1 MEKEISR
8 NYPKLLP
15 RLARGLYPTKNLL
28 TKACFIIDFMA
39 NEMFEPHKV
48 WAINTLIKLFK
59 ANKIT
64 HNIVHGILNDPYIN
78 AEVTRLLSNVVQSDQ
93 VRSSSILLVNNLLA
107 AERKHSNIISS
118 YFSVLENPPLMQR
131 STDRQNFAGSVL
143 GPRLNRT
150 VRYQPVLGR
159 GSLLLGI
166 FVMH

>member
-28 TKACFIIDFMA
+28 TKACFINDKLSSTSWQM
-39 NEMFEPHKV
+39 KCLSTK
-48 WAINTLIKLFK
+48 NTLIKLLK

-131 STDRQNFAGSVL
+131 STGRQNFAGSVL

-150 VRYQPVLGR
+150 VR
-159 GSLLLGI
+159 SGI
-166 FVMH
+166 NRFWAADPCF